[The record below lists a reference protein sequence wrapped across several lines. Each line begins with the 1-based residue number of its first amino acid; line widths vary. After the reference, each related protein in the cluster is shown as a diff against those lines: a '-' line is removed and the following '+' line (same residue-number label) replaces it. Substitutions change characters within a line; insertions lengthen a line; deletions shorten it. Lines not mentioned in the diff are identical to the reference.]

1 MNYPNTEKLYL
12 MKNTGDTWLPAHE
25 KLMTYISAAR
35 KTKINIYK
43 FDKHT
48 ILSLNCALLVKLGI
62 SELLNCP
69 AKILEFDM
77 TPGHKPFLKAHC
89 HPDAGI
95 IDFSL
100 SHTENAVL
108 AGIVTNEKI
117 GVDIEKVTAAPLQVM
132 STVFHPEE
140 INYIN
145 DFDQNEIN
153 KRFFTIWTKKE
164 AYTKCTG
171 TGLVCDITKIN
182 VLDLPDDVAVITES
196 FDDYIYSVCTI
207 KSEI

>member
-1 MNYPNTEKLYL
+1 M
-12 MKNTGDTWLPAHE
+12 
-25 KLMTYISAAR
+25 
-35 KTKINIYK
+35 
-43 FDKHT
+43 
-48 ILSLNCALLVKLGI
+48 
-62 SELLNCP
+62 
-69 AKILEFDM
+69 
-77 TPGHKPFLKAHC
+77 
-89 HPDAGI
+89 
-95 IDFSL
+95 
-100 SHTENAVL
+100 
-108 AGIVTNEKI
+108 
-117 GVDIEKVTAAPLQVM
+117 DIEKVTAAPLQVM